1 MACYFREK
9 EKFSIVSVSLETR
22 NRCLLK
28 ADVDTIHKRCRVKI
42 CRISYVNAKLKITL
56 TLCFALPVS
65 TEIRISIKRLQTCY
79 TTRWP
84 SVKKRW
90 AKTIQPWVVHVWQ
103 LITYL
108 VLWDLP
114 STSLSF
120 SFMVSL
126 LTNSL
131 KIVLSTLPV
140 LKIIEKRTEFYRR
153 GCCW

>member
-1 MACYFREK
+1 MLLPRERK
-9 EKFSIVSVSLETR
+9 IFNRFCFVR
-22 NRCLLK
+22 NKKQMFAESRCR
-28 ADVDTIHKRCRVKI
+28 HKRCRVKI
-42 CRISYVNAKLKITL
+42 CKISYVNAKLKTTL

-65 TEIRISIKRLQTCY
+65 TEIRISIKRPQTCY

-84 SVKKRW
+84 SVKKHW

-108 VLWDLP
+108 VLLDLP